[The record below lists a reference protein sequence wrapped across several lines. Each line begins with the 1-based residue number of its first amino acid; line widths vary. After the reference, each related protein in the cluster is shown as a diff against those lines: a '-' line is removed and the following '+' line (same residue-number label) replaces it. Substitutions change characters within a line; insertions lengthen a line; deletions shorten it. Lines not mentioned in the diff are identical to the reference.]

1 MQKIWFV
8 PFLVA
13 SALVLIVCFVQGV
26 SAIVYP
32 LSLTLSFF
40 VGYLVMGFRASL
52 QAGLNPGLKKLE
64 PSFWSSLYDA
74 WLWVTD
80 RKRWKVYACMYYW
93 SYNRH
98 DFWLC
103 TLTSFQEDKF
113 LYIRNIPDK
122 LGFRHIPDVD
132 DSYLDSEKMI
142 IARVCGIKI

>member
-40 VGYLVMGFRASL
+40 VGYLVMCFRASL

-64 PSFWSSLYDA
+64 PSFWSILYDA

-80 RKRWKVYACMYYW
+80 RNRWKVYACIHACIIGAITGTTFGFALLLLFKKISFSTLGTY
-93 SYNRH
+93 
-98 DFWLC
+98 
-103 TLTSFQEDKF
+103 LTSWASGIF
-113 LYIRNIPDK
+113 LMLTIAI
-122 LGFRHIPDVD
+122 L
-132 DSYLDSEKMI
+132 
-142 IARVCGIKI
+142 IARK